1 MTYRNVPFA
10 MMTPMPHEHE
20 SLHNEVRALCEDKL
34 GNLWVGL
41 KDGMLRMYDADK
53 AYKGYLTESGIVS
66 TTGTPMLELFIL
78 LFRIRKE
85 SSGLQQKET
94 DLSVPSRLLPTECLI
109 N

>member
-1 MTYRNVPFA
+1 

-53 AYKGYLTESGIVS
+53 AYKGYLTESGHRFYYRYSHV
-66 TTGTPMLELFIL
+66 GNCYL

>member
-1 MTYRNVPFA
+1 MVPFYNGLGSRDWRFSNKIHSAFSDKQGIFRLCTHSKGLVKVNYRNVPFA

-53 AYKGYLTESGIVS
+53 A
-66 TTGTPMLELFIL
+66 
-78 LFRIRKE
+78 
-85 SSGLQQKET
+85 
-94 DLSVPSRLLPTECLI
+94 
-109 N
+109 

>member
-1 MTYRNVPFA
+1 

-66 TTGTPMLELFIL
+66 TTGTPMLGTVYFVIQDS
-78 LFRIRKE
+78 KGT
-85 SSGLQQKET
+85 SGLQQKET

>member
-1 MTYRNVPFA
+1 MNMNHCIMRYV
-10 MMTPMPHEHE
+10 
-20 SLHNEVRALCEDKL
+20 LCEDKL

-85 SSGLQQKET
+85 SSGLQQKGDGLVRAE
-94 DLSVPSRLLPTECLI
+94 PTSSNGMSYKLTRYLHREEDM
-109 N
+109 